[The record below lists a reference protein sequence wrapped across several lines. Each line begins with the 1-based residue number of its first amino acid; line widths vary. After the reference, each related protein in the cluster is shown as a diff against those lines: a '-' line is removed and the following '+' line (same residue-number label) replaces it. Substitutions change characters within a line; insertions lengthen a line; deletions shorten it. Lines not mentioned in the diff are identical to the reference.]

1 MKVNEIFQS
10 IDGEGIRTGSLVTFI
25 RLVGCN
31 LRCGYCDTRYAWDN
45 SFDEHINSTEMTP
58 KEIVAKVNDISIG
71 NLVTIT
77 GGEPLI
83 HKNIYDLIELLIQ
96 TGYEV
101 NVETNGSIEPQRLS
115 APGVLFFTMDFKC
128 PSSGEMS
135 QMNMTALMSL
145 GANDVLKFVVG
156 SLKDLDA
163 AREIINDLGT
173 EATIFISPVFGQ
185 IEPKQIVE
193 YMQKYMMF
201 PCRVQLQLHKL
212 IWDPNM
218 RGV

>member
-31 LRCGYCDTRYAWDN
+31 LRCSYCDTRYAWDN
-45 SFDEHINSTEMTP
+45 AFDGGINSAEMTP
-58 KEIVAKVNDISIG
+58 EEIVSAVEDISIG

-83 HKNIYDLIELLIQ
+83 HKNIYDLIKLLVKA
-96 TGYEV
+96 GYEV
-101 NVETNGSIEPQRLS
+101 NIETNGSIEPQMFGV
-115 APGVLFFTMDFKC
+115 PGKVFFTMDFKC
-128 PSSGEMS
+128 PSSGEIS
-135 QMNMTALMSL
+135 SMNMEALASL
-145 GANDVLKFVVG
+145 RRGDVLKFVVG
-156 SLKDLDA
+156 SLRDLDV
-163 AREIINDLGT
+163 ARGVIDELNT

-185 IEPKQIVE
+185 IEPRQIVE
-193 YMQKYMMF
+193 YMQEHMMF